1 MHSRSLYVHS
11 FHPSIHSFIHSSAHL
26 FIHSTY
32 AVHLFLY
39 RFLYHS
45 LLICY
50 SQSASNE
57 GNIHP
62 SSSVCTLISSPSAV
76 FLPLSSSHCYAN
88 AAMPDPHHCCLLYL
102 SLSLS
107 ANLLV
112 LVGSQRGHPL
122 FSHLPCLICSVGV
135 TLCRV

>member
-1 MHSRSLYVHS
+1 MSTRSI
-11 FHPSIHSFIHSSAHL
+11 HPSIHSFIHSSAHL

-88 AAMPDPHHCCLLYL
+88 AAMPDPHHCCLLYISL
-102 SLSLS
+102 SLSLCQPPSIGWQS
-107 ANLLV
+107 AW
-112 LVGSQRGHPL
+112 SSTL
-122 FSHLPCLICSVGV
+122 FPSSLPDL
-135 TLCRV
+135 